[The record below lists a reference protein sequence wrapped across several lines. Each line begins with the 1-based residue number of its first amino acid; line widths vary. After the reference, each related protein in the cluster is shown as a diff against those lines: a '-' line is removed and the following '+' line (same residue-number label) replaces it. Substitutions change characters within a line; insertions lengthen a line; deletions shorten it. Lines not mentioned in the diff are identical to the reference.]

1 MGRPL
6 GDSRA
11 EEVRIR
17 PATEGDV
24 EPVAAIEAVSFSNP
38 WQPQT
43 FRSLVSQD
51 RALILVAEVT
61 GAGIVGYAV
70 LWWVLDQGELANLA
84 VREPFQ
90 GRGIGSALLDQ
101 VMKAATARG
110 VETVFLEVRSS
121 NHRAYDLYL
130 SRGFRPVGVRKGYYQ
145 NPKEDARILVKPL
158 GE

>member
-1 MGRPL
+1 V
-6 GDSRA
+6 DS
-11 EEVRIR
+11 
-17 PATEGDV
+17 
-24 EPVAAIEAVSFSNP
+24 VAAIEVVSFSNP

-90 GRGIGSALLDQ
+90 GRGIGSALLDK
-101 VMKAATARG
+101 VMRAAAARG